1 MHVVGRPAPG
11 AGLPEIVTGRARYV
25 GDLTRAPDALVGR
38 LLYAAHP
45 CARIARL
52 DASRALAL
60 PGVVA
65 VLTAD
70 DVPGENS
77 FLYSDLADRPLLV
90 ADRAR
95 CQGDIVAAVA
105 AETEAEAEAALA
117 AIEVDYEV
125 LPGVFDAVA
134 AMQPGAPQV
143 WPDRGN
149 VCDHLV
155 VSRGDIEA
163 GFAQADLIIENI
175 YTTPRNEHAFLEP
188 EGALALVE
196 PDGTV
201 AVYAS
206 CQAPFRDREQIARAL
221 ALPEDRVRVIVP
233 FVGGAFGGKDE
244 AHVQIHAA
252 LLAQATGRP
261 VRIVRSREE
270 SIRTHV
276 KRHPVTVRYRS
287 GVARDGRLTAVDVTV
302 IGDTGPYVTAGAEVM
317 SLAATT
323 AGGPYDIPNARL
335 EAYTVLTN
343 NPLCG
348 AMRGF
353 GIPQTA
359 FARERQMDELAR
371 ALGMDPLE
379 IRLRNALT
387 TGTQLPTGA
396 RIREGRP
403 AAACLQRAA
412 ELSGWAARSERERAP
427 APHLRRGWGMA
438 ATLFTVG
445 LGRNVSDQA
454 AAALEMAPDGSVLLR
469 TGASEMGQGIHTA
482 LAQLAA
488 EALGVELSAVRLLGP
503 DTARAPD
510 AGAAVGS
517 RQVYVSGNAVLDAAR
532 PIRESLLEAA
542 SEQTG
547 LPRAVLSLRG
557 GVLYAEDERISVTTV
572 NLAARAAA
580 QGLPLHGEGFYAMQ
594 YSPDFPADGYPYAHE
609 VFTFGAQV
617 AQVLVD
623 IETGQVRVEKL
634 TIVQDAGQVVNP
646 QGARGQIEG
655 GAIMGLGYALLEEWR
670 VEDGRS
676 LNDSLASYLIPTVLD
691 APEMAV
697 EILEIPEPGAP
708 FGAKGIGEA
717 TVTPVAPAVANAVAD
732 AVGIAVRGLPMAP
745 EAVLAA
751 IDGVERPSEAG
762 GTAGGKPAGYRAAPD
777 QSGWA
782 RGGMICETR
791 HS

>member
-1 MHVVGRPAPG
+1 
-11 AGLPEIVTGRARYV
+11 
-25 GDLTRAPDALVGR
+25 
-38 LLYAAHP
+38 
-45 CARIARL
+45 
-52 DASRALAL
+52 
-60 PGVVA
+60 
-65 VLTAD
+65 
-70 DVPGENS
+70 
-77 FLYSDLADRPLLV
+77 
-90 ADRAR
+90 
-95 CQGDIVAAVA
+95 VAAVA
-105 AETEAEAEAALA
+105 AETEAAARAALA

-125 LPGVFDAVA
+125 LPGVFDAIA

-143 WPDRGN
+143 WPDRDN

-155 VSRGDIEA
+155 IARGDIEA
-163 GFAQADLIIENI
+163 GFAHADVIIENV
-175 YTTPRNEHAFLEP
+175 YTTPRVEHAFLEP
-188 EGALALVE
+188 EGALAVVE

-206 CQAPFRDREQIARAL
+206 CQAPFRDRMQIARAL
-221 ALPEDRVRVIVP
+221 ALPETRVRVIVP

-261 VRIVRSREE
+261 VRIVRTREE
-270 SIRTHV
+270 SIRGHV

-302 IGDTGPYVTAGAEVM
+302 IGDTGPYVTAGVEVM

-371 ALGMDPLE
+371 AIGMDPLE
-379 IRLRNALT
+379 IRLRNALV
-387 TGTQLPTGA
+387 TGSQLPTGA

-403 AAACLQRAA
+403 AAACLKRAA
-412 ELSGWAARSERERAP
+412 ELSGWANRSEQERAP

-445 LGRNVSDQA
+445 LGRNVVDQA
-454 AAALEMAPDGSVLLR
+454 AATLDVAPDGSVLLR
-469 TGASEMGQGIHTA
+469 TGATDMGQGTHTA

-488 EALGVELSAVRLLGP
+488 EALGVELAAVRLLGP
-503 DTARAPD
+503 DTDRTPD

-517 RQVYVSGNAVLDAAR
+517 RQVFVSGNAVLDAAR
-532 PIRESLLEAA
+532 PIRESLLDVAG
-542 SEQTG
+542 EQTG
-547 LPRAVLSLRG
+547 LPRELLSLRG
-557 GVLYAEDERISVTTV
+557 GYLYAEDERISLTV
-572 NLAARAAA
+572 ADLAARAAA
-580 QGLPLHGEGFYAMQ
+580 QNLPLHGEGFYAMQ
-594 YSPDFPADGYPYAHE
+594 YAPEFPADGYPYAHE

-623 IETGQVRVEKL
+623 VETGQMQVEKL
-634 TIVQDAGQVVNP
+634 TIVQDAGRVVNP

-655 GAIMGLGYALLEEWR
+655 GATMGLGYALLEELM
-670 VEDGRS
+670 VDDGRS
-676 LNDSLASYLIPTVLD
+676 VNNSLESYLIPTAPDV
-691 APEMAV
+691 PEMAV

-708 FGAKGIGEA
+708 FGAKGIGES

-732 AVGIAVRGLPMAP
+732 ATGAPVNRLPLAP
-745 EAVLAA
+745 ETVLAA
-751 IDGVERPSEAG
+751 IGAVERSSETDRPTG
-762 GTAGGKPAGYRAAPD
+762 GEPAG
-777 QSGWA
+777 
-782 RGGMICETR
+782 
-791 HS
+791 